1 MQALLA
7 RPRGWWVWL
16 AKAGS
21 AHAASRALLLIA
33 LVLLNPFGIVDW
45 GERRTRELWQE
56 IYAEHYGPPAPA
68 AALGA
73 APAAVRGRDDI
84 TLILLDAEDR
94 KLLNRADLPDSYDL
108 FDMIDRVYR
117 AAWQEQGDGWKPRAI
132 FVDLQFS
139 LGAKRDAKAEA
150 LLNWSKE
157 EQDACDLEPKKTP
170 YRCALI
176 QIARITRYDQWGN
189 RPECQ
194 VSTVAKLVCIRHHGG
209 TPLLFAEPF
218 TTDPAGPPSSEGAK
232 ALDRVA
238 AVVPAG
244 FTIGRAPLVTPAE
257 AKDRDNQPYRLS
269 PPAALYAVA
278 TGVPSGDIGGTGQVD
293 RRTCVSDGPILCP
306 ADEPDTVWRGRYW
319 GWSSAFDRPIET
331 IWGIGGDDW
340 FTDARANLTGGT
352 LAQTCRVASTEGTGL
367 ALSFVGAFASG
378 INPDRQTPCLYTHVL
393 NYRHLGD
400 ASAQMLHRAIADRL
414 VMVGYADPEG
424 NDYVPA
430 GPHGELP
437 GVFHHAM
444 TLDNLLVYGA
454 DYPRS
459 PAPIVR
465 FLDVTD
471 SDLFNLGALLLILFP
486 TALVTVWAESRNRRL
501 VPGELPTVREW
512 RLRLA
517 ALLLTI
523 GFALSVVLILTGQLT
538 VLPPHYRAA
547 SLAIVVF
554 LELLIILLILLS
566 PIRDLLVARVSV
578 LRFLFGETPPEPA
591 ALPVGPGHGV
601 GDGDADD
608 ADDDGGAGR
617 R

>member
-1 MQALLA
+1 MRAILA
-7 RPRGWWVWL
+7 KPQGWWMWL
-16 AKAGS
+16 AKAGA
-21 AHAASRALLLIA
+21 AHAIARAVLLIA

-45 GERRTRELWQE
+45 GERRTRDLWQE
-56 IYAEHYGPPAPA
+56 IYAEHYGPKTPPATA
-68 AALGA
+68 ASV
-73 APAAVRGRDDI
+73 PGRDDI

-94 KLLNRADLPDSYDL
+94 KLLNRADIPDSYDL

-117 AAWQEQGDGWKPRAI
+117 AAWQEQGEGWKPAAI
-132 FVDLQFS
+132 FIDVQFS
-139 LGAKRDAKAEA
+139 AGAPHGAKAQA
-150 LLNWSKE
+150 LLDWSKQE
-157 EQDACDLEPKKTP
+157 EDVCDRDPKATAF
-170 YRCALI
+170 RCALI
-176 QIARITRYDQWGN
+176 QIARITRYDQWRS

-194 VSTVAKLVCIRHHGG
+194 VSTVAKLVCIRRHGG
-209 TPLLFAEPF
+209 TPVLFAEPF
-218 TTDPAGPPSSEGAK
+218 TTDPAGPPSSEGAR

-244 FTIGRAPLVTPAE
+244 FTIGRADLVTPAD
-257 AKDRDNQPYRLS
+257 AKDRENQPYRLS
-269 PPAALYAVA
+269 PAAALYAIA
-278 TGVPSGDIGGTGQVD
+278 TGIPAADIGGTGRVD
-293 RRTCVSDGPILCP
+293 RRTCTPDGPILCP
-306 ADEPDTVWRGRYW
+306 TGQSDTVWRGRYW
-319 GWSSAFDRPIET
+319 GWSPAFDRPIET

-352 LAQTCRVASTEGTGL
+352 LAQTCRVASTDGTGL

-378 INPDRQTPCLYTHVL
+378 INPDRQRPCPYTHVL
-393 NYRHLGD
+393 HYRHLGD
-400 ASAQMLHRAIADRL
+400 ASPPMLHSAIAGRL
-414 VMVGYADPEG
+414 VMIGYADPEG

-430 GPHGELP
+430 GPHGDLP

-459 PAPIVR
+459 PAPIVP

-486 TALVTVWAESRNRRL
+486 TALVTVWAEARNRRL
-501 VPGELPTVREW
+501 VPGALPTAREW
-512 RLRLA
+512 GWRLA

-538 VLPPHYRAA
+538 ILPPHYRAA

-554 LELLIILLILLS
+554 LELFIILLILLR

-608 ADDDGGAGR
+608 AADDGRAGG
-617 R
+617 